1 MLNIDTF
8 LTIGSQHSVCEDYVL
23 SGTHQLHYVILSD
36 GCSSSPNTE
45 MGSRILCY
53 LARQYIRY
61 RFTENPDTFYLDYD
75 EMGKWIIHNAE
86 MTARQLGLPRTCLDA
101 TLMVSYCNPID
112 YKSDPTVNILI
123 YGDGFIVLVPKDG
136 PVQICEVEFKPDNMP
151 FYLSYYLDSTRLQA
165 YHERKVSKFYNATRE
180 DITKYYW
187 SDEYAYDFKIKQR
200 LKVNEYK
207 AILLFSDGLK
217 SFIKKDRT
225 HREIIQISDV
235 IAGLVS
241 FKNIKGKFLQ
251 RRVSKELKSLAENDI
266 VHYDDLSIGAY
277 VNEELWDGNIQLN
290 GLDGSPSVPTEV
302 S

>member
-8 LTIGSQHSVCEDYVL
+8 LKIGSSHSVCEDYVL
-23 SGTHQLHYVILSD
+23 SGTHKLHYVILSD

-61 RFTENPDTFYLDYD
+61 RFTENPYSFNLNYD

-86 MTARQLGLPRTCLDA
+86 MTARQLGIPSTCLDA
-101 TLMVSYCNPID
+101 TLMVSYCDPID
-112 YKSDPTVNILI
+112 YKSSPTVNIFI
-123 YGDGFIVLVPKDG
+123 YGDGFVVLVPKNE

-151 FYLSYYLDSTRLQA
+151 FYLSYYLDSSRFQA
-165 YHERKVSKFYNATRE
+165 YHDRKVSKFYNATSE
-180 DITKYYW
+180 DITKYHW
-187 SDEYAYDFKIKQR
+187 NDQYAYDFKMQQI

-217 SFIKKDRT
+217 SFIRQDPT
-225 HREIIQISDV
+225 NREIIPISDV
-235 IAGLVS
+235 IGGLVS

-251 RRVSKELKSLAENDI
+251 RRVSKALKSLAENNI

-277 VNEELWDGNIQLN
+277 VNEELWDGHIQLDRP
-290 GLDGSPSVPTEV
+290 DGSTEI
-302 S
+302 SS